1 PITAIKPSYG
11 MAEATLFVSTTDMKQ
26 TATTIYV
33 DRDELNRGRFVT
45 VAEDSPTAVTQVA
58 CGVVSI
64 DQWAVIVDSDTA
76 TELPDGQV
84 GEIWLHGDNIG
95 SGYWG
100 REQETQDTFCNI
112 LKSRT
117 YPSHAE
123 GVPDDG
129 QWMRT
134 GDYGT
139 YYGGELY
146 VTGRVKDLVI
156 IDGRNHY
163 PQDLEYTAQ
172 EASPALRA
180 GYVAAFS
187 VPANQL
193 SYQVFDNPDSGLERD
208 PQDSAEQLVIV
219 GERAAGAHR
228 SDIQQ
233 SVDNIRAAVAVRHGV
248 TARDVLLVPPGS
260 IPRTSSGKVAHVACR
275 AAYIDGGLRCGHIQ
289 DAFRDEDE

>member
-1 PITAIKPSYG
+1 SNVYALLNGSEPISTASMRKFNEAFAPYGLPITAIKPSYG

-26 TATTIYV
+26 APTTIHG
-33 DRDELNRGRFVT
+33 DRDELNRARFVK
-45 VAEDSPTAVTQVA
+45 VADDSPTAVAQVA
-58 CGVVSI
+58 CGVTSI

-76 TELPDGQV
+76 TEQPDGQV
-84 GEIWLHGDNIG
+84 GEIWLHGGNIG

-139 YYGGELY
+139 YFEGELY

-156 IDGRNHY
+156 VDGRNHY
-163 PQDLEYTAQ
+163 PQDLEYT
-172 EASPALRA
+172 
-180 GYVAAFS
+180 
-187 VPANQL
+187 
-193 SYQVFDNPDSGLERD
+193 
-208 PQDSAEQLVIV
+208 
-219 GERAAGAHR
+219 
-228 SDIQQ
+228 
-233 SVDNIRAAVAVRHGV
+233 
-248 TARDVLLVPPGS
+248 
-260 IPRTSSGKVAHVACR
+260 
-275 AAYIDGGLRCGHIQ
+275 
-289 DAFRDEDE
+289 